1 MSSRL
6 DKLKEFLAADPN
18 DAFTRYA
25 IGLEYGKIGDRENAI
40 RSLEDLRADQPNYV
54 PTYYQLASFYRESGA
69 TEKALEIYK
78 TGIAIARKE
87 SDLHAA
93 SELQQALDELEDEIS

>member
-18 DAFTRYA
+18 DAFTLYA
-25 IGLEYGKIGDRENAI
+25 IGLEYGKMGDQQRAI
-40 RSLEDLRADQPNYV
+40 EALVQLRQNQPTYV
-54 PTYYQLASFYRESGA
+54 PTYYQLAAFFRASGD
-69 TEKALEIYK
+69 TDKALETYR
-78 TGIAIARKE
+78 TGITIARKE
-87 SDLHAA
+87 NDLHAA